1 MDVSVRRGC
10 LCAVEGCKV
19 CLYVER
25 CAGCVNVSMCGVLV
39 WLFVLSKAASEGTQL
54 SLAGD
59 TQ

>member
-25 CAGCVNVSMCGVLV
+25 CAGCVNVWSASVIDCLV
-39 WLFVLSKAASEGTQL
+39 EDCV
-54 SLAGD
+54 
-59 TQ
+59 